1 MKVLILH
8 NRYRQHG
15 GEDQVV
21 QAEAALL
28 RERGVHVR
36 LVEADNGR
44 PEGEGPLRTVTMAAA
59 AAWSPA
65 SYRFAAR
72 ICREFQ
78 PDVVHVHNFWMSL
91 SPSVHA
97 ACRAAGAATVQSLHN
112 FRLLCANAL
121 LLREGRAC
129 LDCVG
134 GSPLPGVMRR
144 CYRDSLLASA
154 AVAGMITANRFL
166 RTWHRNVD
174 AFIAL
179 SEHSRSKFAAGKI
192 PTDRLFVK
200 PNFRE
205 DPGEPASRP
214 SSSKTFVFAGRLSS
228 EKGLDTLIE
237 AWVQARLPEPARLL
251 IVGDGP
257 ARDSLVMQSSALGL
271 DPTRVTFVGRK
282 TPAEVLELVAGARAV
297 ILPSLCFEN
306 FPALLAEAYACGRP
320 MIASDSGALGELVD
334 QDRTGLKTPP
344 GDASAL
350 AQALRRMAADDSLA
364 DSLGRAA
371 RREFLAKYTP
381 EENHRNLMRI
391 YRFAAERRG
400 RTLPRALRSFEP
412 ATVTEGGL

>member
-21 QAEAALL
+21 QAETALL

-44 PEGEGPLRTVTMAAA
+44 PQGEGPLRTVSMAAA

-72 ICREFQ
+72 LCREFQ
-78 PDVVHVHNFWMSL
+78 PDVVHVHNFWMTL

-134 GSPLPGVMRR
+134 RSPLAGVKRR
-144 CYRDSLLASA
+144 CYRDSRFASA
-154 AVAGMITANRFL
+154 AVAGMITVNRLL

-179 SEHSRSKFAAGKI
+179 SEHSRGKFVAGNL
-192 PTDRLFVK
+192 PADRLFVK

-214 SSSKTFVFAGRLSS
+214 SASNTFVFAGRLSS

-237 AWVQARLPEPARLL
+237 AWVQARPPEAARLL

-257 ARDSLVMQSSALGL
+257 ARDSLAMQSSALGL
-271 DPTRVTFVGRK
+271 DATRVVFAGRK
-282 TPAEVLELVAGARAV
+282 SPAEVMDLVAGARAV

-320 MIASDSGALGELVD
+320 MIASDSGALGELVEHE
-334 QDRTGLKTPP
+334 RTGLKSPP
-344 GDASAL
+344 GDATAL
-350 AQALRRMAADDSLA
+350 AVSLRRLFVDDSLA

-371 RREFLAKYTP
+371 RREYLAKYTP
-381 EENHRNLMRI
+381 EQNHRNLMRI

-400 RTLPRALRSFEP
+400 RTLPRALSAFEP
-412 ATVTEGGL
+412 ATVTQGGL